1 MAIKYYR
8 ELENHV
14 LDTFAEQRFFAYQ
27 KKMYEVMIA
36 DKPYPQN
43 SGGECKTDVF
53 VRAKEQDTSE
63 IIDIKLSIKSERT
76 QEFQQNKV
84 SAQIA
89 ENFFGED
96 WEDIIFE
103 STTSIKERFKDR
115 VLLYAS
121 GKHPTKPNSMTVGWK
136 LEIAN
141 KRRALSVRIP
151 LTDDEIREFVYRG
164 SNQSEEKRN
173 AIVNGRIIPNSGMA
187 DYMLVTE
194 RSKIRRIEDIVE
206 QMIPIEKYPVDD
218 TYLIFT
224 ANNYRTDVKKADGPR
239 PLAVRIEW
247 RCFDRKLVPEIYFDE
262 PLRYTGERDM
272 APLAVEALARLGKKN
287 VDEIDPDEDLEDTSI
302 FLE

>member
-1 MAIKYYR
+1 MSTKYYR

-14 LDTFAEQRFFAYQ
+14 LDTFTAQRLFAYQ
-27 KKMYEVMIA
+27 KKIYEVMMA

-43 SGGECKTDVF
+43 GGGECKTDVF
-53 VRAKEQDTSE
+53 VRAKEQETSE
-63 IIDIKLSIKSERT
+63 TVDFKLSIKSEST

-84 SAQIA
+84 SAQVA
-89 ENFFGED
+89 ENFFGQD

-103 STTSIKERFKDR
+103 STTSIKERFMNR

-121 GKHPTKPNSMTVGWK
+121 GKYPTKPNSMTVGWK

-141 KRRALSVRIP
+141 KKRDLSVRIP

-164 SNQSEEKRN
+164 SNQSKDKRN
-173 AIVNGRIIPNSGMA
+173 AIVNNRIIPNSGVA

-194 RSKIRRIEDIVE
+194 VSKIRRIEDIVE
-206 QMIPIEKYPVDD
+206 QMIPIEDYPVDD

-247 RCFDRKLVPEIYFDE
+247 RCVDGKLVPEICFDE

-272 APLAVEALARLGKKN
+272 APLAVEALEQIGKEN
-287 VDEIDPDEDLEDTSI
+287 VDEIDPDEDLEDPSI

>member
-1 MAIKYYR
+1 MSTKYYR

-14 LDTFAEQRFFAYQ
+14 LDTFTAQRLFAYQ
-27 KKMYEVMIA
+27 RKIYEVMIA

-43 SGGECKTDVF
+43 GGGECKTDVF
-53 VRAKEQDTSE
+53 VRAKDQDTSE
-63 IIDIKLSIKSERT
+63 IVDFKLSIKSEST

-89 ENFFGED
+89 ENFFGKD

-103 STTSIKERFKDR
+103 STTSIKERFMDR

-141 KRRALSVRIP
+141 KKRDLSVRIP

-164 SNQSEEKRN
+164 SNQSEDKKN
-173 AIVNGRIIPNSGMA
+173 AIVNNRVIPNSGVA

-194 RSKIRRIEDIVE
+194 VSKIGSIEDIVE
-206 QMIPIEKYPVDD
+206 QMIPIDEYPVDD

-247 RCFDRKLVPEIYFDE
+247 RCFDGKLVPEICFDE

-272 APLAVEALARLGKKN
+272 APLAVEALEEIGKEN
-287 VDEIDPDEDLEDTSI
+287 VDEIDPDEDLEDPSI